1 MSGVLEYIGWRGDLS
16 FQQDP
21 PNAVDALIFAT
32 LVYIR
37 YGGHVEAEPNREI
50 TLRDAAEEY
59 FALEDPENR
68 VRVKN
73 DLELLRLAAESRRFG
88 FTRLEG
94 YKEVLLTKKE
104 TKIKA

>member
-1 MSGVLEYIGWRGDLS
+1 MSGIMDYIGWRGDLS

-21 PNAVDALIFAT
+21 PNAVDALIFST

-73 DLELLRLAAESRRFG
+73 DLELLRLAAASRLSF
-88 FTRLEG
+88 LEC
-94 YKEVLLTKKE
+94 VHSSFWSV
-104 TKIKA
+104 IN